1 MFPPYDSDFYGFPD
15 LVSWYYTITY
25 DPYQDDL
32 LFPYDFEDF
41 EYLFEDLEEEVNED
55 ESDVATRDED
65 LYEVESEPNAFFFWG
80 GC

>member
-1 MFPPYDSDFYGFPD
+1 M
-15 LVSWYYTITY
+15 SWYYTITY

-65 LYEVESEPNAFFFWG
+65 LYEVESEPNAFFIWG
-80 GC
+80 RCKYRVSSYGVSY